1 MDGETF
7 TVESVIWDD
16 DVAKVA
22 VLGVPDR
29 PGIAAHLFKAL
40 GDAMVP
46 VEMVIQSVMRGD
58 VNDIAFLIRTE
69 KLDSAIEV
77 CRRMPDE
84 IGAQGVT
91 FDTEVSRIALYGQG
105 FSSRPGLPSDVF
117 SLLAEGG
124 INLEMIVATPE
135 SICCVVCKSSAAEAL
150 SILRD
155 RFIGGLSS

>member
-1 MDGETF
+1 MDSEIF
-7 TVESVIWDD
+7 SVESVICDD
-16 DVAKVA
+16 DVAKIA

-29 PGIAAHLFKAL
+29 PGMAAHLFKAL
-40 GDAMVP
+40 GDAEVP

-58 VNDIAFLIRTE
+58 VNDIAFLIRGE
-69 KLDSAIEV
+69 KLKSAIDV

-91 FDTEVSRIALYGQG
+91 FDTEVCRVALYGQG
-105 FSSRPGLPSDVF
+105 FSTLPVLPSEVF

-135 SICCVVCKSSAAEAL
+135 SICCVVRKAAAKEAL
-150 SILRD
+150 VMLQE
-155 RFIGGLSS
+155 RFIGGLSR